1 MCILSLSCVRLFIVC
16 LFLVVV
22 VVVVCLF
29 LYRLLYII
37 TLTNPGSKQ
46 LNSLI
51 LLILCCFS
59 IFAFSIADSLSFSD
73 FVSFLFHLH
82 FQ

>member
-1 MCILSLSCVRLFIVC
+1 MCILSLSCVRLLSVC
-16 LFLVVV
+16 LALV

-59 IFAFSIADSLSFSD
+59 IFAFSIAVSHSFSD

>member
-16 LFLVVV
+16 LFL